1 MYRHCSASPCRGTC
15 LRFSAAGA
23 ARSRSPLSPRH
34 PPSLC
39 SVGSR
44 SRVSSS
50 FHPHALRHLTTR
62 SARVRSR
69 SQPLFSIVPGL
80 SSEHFSQPLGGCR
93 CALLS
98 RCLSCT
104 DRRTERQARLAFSR
118 SAGLAHRLSQQ
129 SADHVSLP
137 ACPARHC
144 SAPWFFCA
152 RAFCRTESFCRLSSQ
167 RSSRFSPRHLSP
179 RCYDRSRFRALS
191 SFHSHAL
198 RHLPPLCFGRSRSQ
212 PSASTQ
218 AICHRDLSS
227 SPLGGCRCALCRRNN
242 CSVLLPPLGGSYP
255 AQPAADP
262 GLLLV
267 GAGNNSTP
275 RCPPQNPAL
284 CTDRRPERHARLAAG
299 CVCLTLLQHSN
310 ILNRLLVPLF
320 HFSPPAP
327 C

>member
-1 MYRHCSASPCRGTC
+1 MYRHCSASPRCGTC
-15 LRFSAAGA
+15 LRYPAAGA

-44 SRVSSS
+44 SRVPSS

-80 SSEHFSQPLGGCR
+80 SSEP
-93 CALLS
+93 
-98 RCLSCT
+98 
-104 DRRTERQARLAFSR
+104 
-118 SAGLAHRLSQQ
+118 
-129 SADHVSLP
+129 
-137 ACPARHC
+137 
-144 SAPWFFCA
+144 
-152 RAFCRTESFCRLSSQ
+152 SSQ
-167 RSSRFSPRHLSP
+167 
-179 RCYDRSRFRALS
+179 
-191 SFHSHAL
+191 
-198 RHLPPLCFGRSRSQ
+198 
-212 PSASTQ
+212 
-218 AICHRDLSS
+218 
-227 SPLGGCRCALCRRNN
+227 PLGGCRCALCRRNN

-310 ILNRLLVPLF
+310 ILNRLLLPFF

-327 C
+327 CWHKMINYDLLLLGRSCADCSRADWRSACRPACRPVCCCICMQLQPVATICSQSRVKSSNRILFSLIFSALSQFFPARDARISWLFSAFCSNNVLEQ